1 MTDHSIEIPPP
12 PAHADATPAGG
23 GHASVATYVK
33 VAVILTLVTAMEF
46 SAIYIRQLT
55 PILIPLLLVMSAA
68 KFALVVL
75 FFMHLRYDSRAL
87 SFIFAGSLTVAVGIA
102 LALLALTGHFLHFR
116 R

>member
-1 MTDHSIEIPPP
+1 MSAPSTAPTPPP
-12 PAHADATPAGG
+12 STDADAAR

-33 VAVILTLVTAMEF
+33 VAAILTLITAMEF

-87 SFIFAGSLTVAVGIA
+87 SFIFAGSLTIAVGIA
-102 LALLALTGHFLHFR
+102 LALMTLTAQFLLFR

>member
-1 MTDHSIEIPPP
+1 MNDPSTASTRPSSPDA
-12 PAHADATPAGG
+12 PAAPE
-23 GHASVATYVK
+23 HASVGAYVK
-33 VAVILTLVTAMEF
+33 VAVILTLITAMEF

-87 SFIFAGSLTVAVGIA
+87 SFIFAGSLTIATAIA
-102 LALLALTGHFLHFR
+102 LALLALTGQLLHFR

>member
-1 MTDHSIEIPPP
+1 MNE
-12 PAHADATPAGG
+12 
-23 GHASVATYVK
+23 HASVGTYVK
-33 VAVILTLVTAMEF
+33 VAVILTLITAMEF

-75 FFMHLRYDSRAL
+75 FFMHLRYDRRAL
-87 SFIFAGSLTVAVGIA
+87 SFIFAGSLTLAVGIA
-102 LALLALTGHFLHFR
+102 LALMTLTGQFLLFR